1 MYRSS
6 GDVLLTFHVKY
17 PYFGLV
23 QVIFFRKNQ
32 TRAEKIIWEKL
43 LRNKQIL
50 GYKFLR
56 QKPLLNFIA
65 DFYCSK
71 LLLVIEIDGEYHK
84 YQIERDNERTQVL
97 QEYRIKVI
105 RFTNKDILGNLLET
119 RKKIERE
126 IIIREKELNNPL
138 LSHLTG

>member
-1 MYRSS
+1 MKE
-6 GDVLLTFHVKY
+6 VI
-17 PYFGLV
+17 PYNTSLAETARE
-23 QVIFFRKNQ
+23 FRKNQ

-105 RFTNKDILGNLLET
+105 RFTNIDILCNLLET